1 MSIVETYARR
11 HARSAELA
19 EQARSR
25 FPSGVTHDARFS
37 PPFPLYVERS
47 QGARKWDVDENEL
60 IDFVTGHGAL
70 LLGHSHPDV
79 VAAVQEQV
87 ARGTHV
93 GAEHAL
99 ALRWAA
105 IVQELFPSIERLRF
119 TASGTEATMLAL
131 RLARAATGRP
141 TVVRFFGHYHGWH
154 DLLARDAENDT
165 PAGVP
170 AALRDSTV
178 VLQADLAQ
186 VEQTLQTRDD
196 IAAVILEPTG
206 ASYGMVPLPE
216 RFLPELRRLTE
227 AHGVLLIFDEV
238 VTGFRV
244 APGGVQQR
252 SGVRAD
258 LTTLAKIL
266 AGGLPGGA
274 VGGRADVMRHLDFGD
289 EAWNREHKIRHNGT
303 FNANPLAAA
312 AGVAALEHVRA
323 GWPHAHTIPIAER
336 MVAGLNGV
344 LRERRLRGWSAYG
357 DGSIFHLVAGV
368 TPALEPGAA
377 PNELSAADLKR
388 GGDPQ
393 VLGLLRMALLN
404 QGIDLMRGR
413 SGFISIAHT
422 AGDIDMAVAAFTA
435 ALDDLAAEGALWSG
449 ARP

>member
-1 MSIVETYARR
+1 
-11 HARSAELA
+11 
-19 EQARSR
+19 
-25 FPSGVTHDARFS
+25 
-37 PPFPLYVERS
+37 
-47 QGARKWDVDENEL
+47 
-60 IDFVTGHGAL
+60 
-70 LLGHSHPDV
+70 
-79 VAAVQEQV
+79 
-87 ARGTHV
+87 
-93 GAEHAL
+93 
-99 ALRWAA
+99 
-105 IVQELFPSIERLRF
+105 
-119 TASGTEATMLAL
+119 MLAL

-186 VEQTLQTRDD
+186 IEQTLQTRDD

-258 LTTLAKIL
+258 LTALAKIL

-274 VGGRADVMRHLDFGD
+274 VGGRVDVMRHLDFGD

-368 TPALEPGAA
+368 TPALEPGAP